1 MQAGPKR
8 GANMFFDWGTP
19 FRHFD
24 DLLRGAGTTLWIT
37 VLTFIIS
44 SIAGTFLALAR
55 LNREHKV
62 LYFLSSVYVELIRN
76 TPVLVQIFFIYFGL
90 PQFGILLPP
99 LTAGLIALSINN
111 SAYIAEIMR
120 SGIKSTHK
128 GQWEAAS
135 SLGLTS
141 FRIFRL
147 VILPQALRNI
157 FPALTNQFIM
167 ILFGTS
173 LLSILDVR
181 ELTQRASI
189 LNSETF
195 RTMEIFIVVTM
206 MYYVISIF
214 SSIVLK
220 WINRR
225 FFPSTSK

>member
-1 MQAGPKR
+1 
-8 GANMFFDWGTP
+8 MFFDWGTP